1 MRNAVHAPQSMEVTG
16 FSLSD
21 RMPLTNCSCGI
32 IEPYVHTERC
42 IVNER
47 LPLREVPLGSTTRHQ
62 SCGSGLKLVIKVLG
76 NFMVNLFCSMT
87 LCLEH

>member
-1 MRNAVHAPQSMEVTG
+1 MRNAVHEPQSMEVMG

-21 RMPLTNCSCGI
+21 RMPLTNCSCEI

-47 LPLREVPLGSTTRHQ
+47 LPLREVPLGSTLRHQ
-62 SCGSGLKLVIKVLG
+62 SCSGGLRLVIKVLG
-76 NFMVNLFCSMT
+76 NFLFCSM
-87 LCLEH
+87 CLEH